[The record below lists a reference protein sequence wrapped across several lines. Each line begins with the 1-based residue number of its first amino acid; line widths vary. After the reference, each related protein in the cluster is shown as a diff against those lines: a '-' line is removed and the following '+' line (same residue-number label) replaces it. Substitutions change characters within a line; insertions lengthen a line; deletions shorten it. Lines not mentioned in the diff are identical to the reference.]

1 MSEPGDQPD
10 TYTYGDVYDALEVCD
25 NLDIALA
32 RVRRQGFL
40 SLDDEARCKRLV
52 DDVRRRLQS
61 TMRPPDPP
69 IWRRILGK

>member
-1 MSEPGDQPD
+1 MSTPDDDQPD
-10 TYTYGDVYDALEVCD
+10 VYTYGDVYDALDECD

-40 SLDDEARCKRLV
+40 SEGDEQRCKRLV

-61 TMRPPDPP
+61 AMRPKPP
-69 IWRRILGK
+69 WWRRMMHG